1 MKRREFIAG
10 LGGAAAAWPLAARAQ
25 QDGLPRL
32 VYLSGAAGDDSDTQ
46 TRLAAFRT
54 PFGKLGWVDDR
65 NVRIDYR
72 MASTAGRERA
82 IATEVV
88 HSAPAVIFSSGT
100 PMSNALQLE
109 TATIP
114 VVFAAASDPQASGL
128 VNNMARPGGNLTGF
142 TNYLFSFG
150 SKWLQMLKEAA
161 PATKR
166 VLVILAPG
174 NRAQQG
180 FLRAIET
187 AAATLGVQPVA
198 AIVRDAAEVKGAIE
212 AFAREPNGSL
222 LVLPGAPGT
231 ANSELI
237 IDLAAQHRLPA
248 IYTHRFFM
256 ERGGLMSYDT
266 EISDLYRRA
275 AFYVDRILKGA
286 KPSDLPVQ
294 LPTKYDLVVN
304 LKVAKTLGL
313 TISLALLATAD
324 EVIE

>member
-1 MKRREFIAG
+1 MIKRREFIAG
-10 LGGAAAAWPLAARAQ
+10 LGGVAAWPLAARAQ

-54 PFGKLGWVDDR
+54 PFGKLGWVDGR

-72 MASTAGRERA
+72 IASTAGHERA

-88 HSAPAVIFSSGT
+88 HSAPTVIFTSGT
-100 PMSNALQLE
+100 PMSNALRVE

-114 VVFAAASDPQASGL
+114 VVFVAASDPQASGL
-128 VNNMARPGGNLTGF
+128 VDSMARPSGNLNGF
-142 TNYLFSFG
+142 TN
-150 SKWLQMLKEAA
+150 
-161 PATKR
+161 R

-180 FLRAIET
+180 FLREIET
-187 AAATLGVQPVA
+187 AAATLGVQPVT
-198 AIVRDAAEVKGAIE
+198 AIIRDPAEVKGAIE

-286 KPSDLPVQ
+286 KPGDLPVQ

-313 TISLALLATAD
+313 TIPLALLATAD